1 MAQDSTPRDISKKEK
16 QKNTNSKKYIHL
28 MFIATLFIID
38 KIWKQPKFP
47 SMDKANVVHTHTHT
61 HNGILQP
68 FKKDNEILPFA
79 AMWMNLEDI
88 MINQISQTK
97 TNTYIWTLKNITK
110 RS

>member
-47 SMDKANVVHTHTHT
+47 SMDKANVVHTHIHTHT
-61 HNGILQP
+61 H
-68 FKKDNEILPFA
+68 
-79 AMWMNLEDI
+79 
-88 MINQISQTK
+88 
-97 TNTYIWTLKNITK
+97 TLKYFSHLKKIMK
-110 RS
+110 YCHLQQCG